1 MCPEATANSLGN
13 PYGDIHDIHSNT
25 IYGKTNLAKTPTK
38 LKYRKQEK
46 TLSRTY

>member
-13 PYGDIHDIHSNT
+13 PYGDIHSNT

-38 LKYRKQEK
+38 LKYRKQDK